1 MKYTAGNFTNT
12 GWYVLNIK
20 AISRFTIKPYT
31 CYQYTICGMYI
42 KSIDT
47 TDESGCDVLEVA
59 GGGAWDSDLP
69 IVCIIMDIQNI
80 GKG

>member
-1 MKYTAGNFTNT
+1 
-12 GWYVLNIK
+12 
-20 AISRFTIKPYT
+20 
-31 CYQYTICGMYI
+31 MYI